1 MEIKVEKKSGDPL
14 KDILDTI
21 LNLDEKNFK
30 SATETTVLWDQGLSF
45 YYDDKKI
52 ELPIS
57 IIFNYLDKSI
67 LNYEEDSI

>member
-45 YYDDKKI
+45 
-52 ELPIS
+52 
-57 IIFNYLDKSI
+57 
-67 LNYEEDSI
+67 